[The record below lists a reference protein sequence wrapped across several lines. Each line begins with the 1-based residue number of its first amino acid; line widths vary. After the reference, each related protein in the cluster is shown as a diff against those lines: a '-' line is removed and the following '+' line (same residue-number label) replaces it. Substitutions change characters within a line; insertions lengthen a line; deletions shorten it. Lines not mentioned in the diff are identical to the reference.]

1 MEHKIIFFYLAGV
14 QSAMQH
20 DTIMSS
26 ANPDFVLV
34 EGEARKVA
42 ESAVKA
48 LKSSRRRCQQMVGG
62 ARRWGQPTWTGQHG
76 SVGAPRPPR

>member
-1 MEHKIIFFYLAGV
+1 MSCFVGV

-34 EGEARKVA
+34 ESEAKKVA
-42 ESAVKA
+42 ESAIKA
-48 LKSSRRRCQQMVGG
+48 LKTSRRQCQQFGSGV
-62 ARRWGQPTWTGQHG
+62 RRWGQPTWTGQHG
-76 SVGAPRPPR
+76 SVGAPGAPRSLLLL

>member
-1 MEHKIIFFYLAGV
+1 MFILSIGV
-14 QSAMQH
+14 HSAMQH

-26 ANPDFVLV
+26 TNPDFVLV
-34 EGEARKVA
+34 ESEARKVA

-48 LKSSRRRCQQMVGG
+48 LKTSRRQCQQMVGG
-62 ARRWGQPTWTGQHG
+62 TRRWGQPTWTGQHG